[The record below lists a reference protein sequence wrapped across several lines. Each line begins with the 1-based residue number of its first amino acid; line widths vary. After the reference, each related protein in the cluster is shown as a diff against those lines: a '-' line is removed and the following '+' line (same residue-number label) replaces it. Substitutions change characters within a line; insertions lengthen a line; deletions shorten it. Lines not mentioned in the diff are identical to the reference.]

1 MTTIYGASLEEHDQ
15 RWSPDHNDR
24 REAITQALDTL
35 LDIGDTGIDEIDPT
49 EPVAIVPDVHYPFHP
64 STGMV
69 TDPAVVDSL
78 LETLET
84 TDVAIAGVADPR
96 IDLERCW
103 EYLGWDH
110 VTNREKMVDLA
121 AEPTVRRQARVGT
134 ESVAVDIPTPLLER
148 TVIVVP
154 TLRPTRAGPVAG
166 GMRTL
171 ARSIGG
177 DDDQS
182 PTAEEIAATTAT
194 VDPACTLLDATI
206 AFAGEPAATGTL
218 LGGESI
224 AVDAVGSTLLGR
236 DPADDP
242 AIAQAAAQAGGRSIS
257 VSGVDLSA
265 LEASLPSGS
274 LPPATESN
282 PLVPAAYRLYAA
294 VSGDAVPPQLEQ

>member
-1 MTTIYGASLEEHDQ
+1 MKTVYGTSLEEHDR
-15 RWSPDHNDR
+15 RWSPDHGER
-24 REAITQALDTL
+24 TEAISRGLETL
-35 LDIGDTGIDEIDPT
+35 LDISDTGIDGIDPT

-78 LETLET
+78 LEALET

-96 IDLERCW
+96 IDLERCL

-110 VTNREKMVDLA
+110 VTNREEMIDLA

-134 ESVAVDIPTPLLER
+134 ESVAVDIPTPLTER

-154 TLRPTRAGPVAG
+154 TLRPTREGPVAG

-177 DDDQS
+177 DDGRS
-182 PTAEEIAATTAT
+182 VTAEEIAATTAI
-194 VDPACTLLDATI
+194 VDPAWTLLDATI

-218 LGGESI
+218 LAGESI
-224 AVDAVGSTLLGR
+224 SLDAVGSTLLGR
-236 DPADDP
+236 EPADDP
-242 AIAQAAAQAGGRSIS
+242 AIALAAAEAGGRSIS

-265 LEASLPSGS
+265 LELPSGS